1 MKRKSKK
8 VFRLLCQVC
17 RFSCLL
23 QVLELRTLL
32 VTIMGCVNG
41 KPVLSDEDLDFIANH
56 TAVSRDEV
64 DKNYQNFLSE
74 HPNGKI
80 TRREFRNMMQACFPD
95 ANTDKLESHIFRMYD
110 TNGDGHIDFREFM
123 IVLYIMSNGT
133 PEENL
138 KQIFRIFDINNDGSV
153 SQKELGRIVKDL
165 FHLFKKEDNPD
176 KESQE
181 TIANKAFKEMDVD
194 SDGKVTEEEF
204 VRACLSQ
211 ETISKML
218 ALKVIDVFI

>member
-1 MKRKSKK
+1 M
-8 VFRLLCQVC
+8 
-17 RFSCLL
+17 
-23 QVLELRTLL
+23 
-32 VTIMGCVNG
+32 
-41 KPVLSDEDLDFIANH
+41 
-56 TAVSRDEV
+56 
-64 DKNYQNFLSE
+64 
-74 HPNGKI
+74 
-80 TRREFRNMMQACFPD
+80 
-95 ANTDKLESHIFRMYD
+95 
-110 TNGDGHIDFREFM
+110 
-123 IVLYIMSNGT
+123 
-133 PEENL
+133 
-138 KQIFRIFDINNDGSV
+138 QIFRIFDINNDGSV

-218 ALKVIDVFI
+218 ALKVIDVFIWQERSLAFPNSWWIWEKPKL

>member
-1 MKRKSKK
+1 M
-8 VFRLLCQVC
+8 
-17 RFSCLL
+17 
-23 QVLELRTLL
+23 
-32 VTIMGCVNG
+32 TIMGCVNG

-64 DKNYQNFLSE
+64 DIQYQNFLSE

-123 IVLYIMSNGT
+123 IVLYVMSNGT

-153 SQKELGRIVKDL
+153 SKKELGRIVKDL

-194 SDGKVTEEEF
+194 GDDKVTEEEF

>member
-1 MKRKSKK
+1 M
-8 VFRLLCQVC
+8 
-17 RFSCLL
+17 
-23 QVLELRTLL
+23 
-32 VTIMGCVNG
+32 
-41 KPVLSDEDLDFIANH
+41 
-56 TAVSRDEV
+56 
-64 DKNYQNFLSE
+64 
-74 HPNGKI
+74 
-80 TRREFRNMMQACFPD
+80 
-95 ANTDKLESHIFRMYD
+95 
-110 TNGDGHIDFREFM
+110 
-123 IVLYIMSNGT
+123 
-133 PEENL
+133 
-138 KQIFRIFDINNDGSV
+138 

-218 ALKVIDVFI
+218 ALKVIDVFIWQERNLAFPNSWWSEEKPMKLKTWFQLILLFTHHLYYSNNYSKKQCSIFSLSPKAVDLNLLLYFRRYYCKKSKILLQKFYMCHVHYCALLHEIYKKHILTS